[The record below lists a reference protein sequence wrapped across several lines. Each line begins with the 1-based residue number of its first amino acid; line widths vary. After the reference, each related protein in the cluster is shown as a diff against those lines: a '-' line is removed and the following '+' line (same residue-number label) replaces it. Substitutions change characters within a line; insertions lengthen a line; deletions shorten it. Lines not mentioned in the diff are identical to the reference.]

1 MSASPRLWR
10 SALYVKAGIGKKR
23 REQDKGLVDEVSAVI
38 ILQSYLESRDG
49 LGAIHLPFK

>member
-10 SALYVKAGIGKKR
+10 SARIREAGIGKKR

-38 ILQSYLESRDG
+38 IRAE
-49 LGAIHLPFK
+49 LP